1 MSGLEKLMGMVT
13 TQTEGT
19 EPGENLGGGMMYEVE
34 KPSFGKVMSLFI
46 WFKFRK
52 KDKFVEII
60 GSNVCE
66 K

>member
-13 TQTEGT
+13 TQTEDT
-19 EPGENLGGGMMYEVE
+19 EPGEKLGGGMMYEVE
-34 KPSFGKVMSLFI
+34 KPSFRKVMSLSGSNSE
-46 WFKFRK
+46 K

-60 GSNVCE
+60 GSNVYE